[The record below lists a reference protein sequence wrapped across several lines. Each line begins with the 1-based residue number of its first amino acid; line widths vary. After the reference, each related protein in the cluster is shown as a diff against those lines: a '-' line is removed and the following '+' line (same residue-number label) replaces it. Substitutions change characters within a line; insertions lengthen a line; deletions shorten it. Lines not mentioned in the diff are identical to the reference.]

1 MGRILFILF
10 VAFIMVLVLMVI
22 SNYLNKKDS
31 KPMSEEE
38 KRKSFDNDI
47 EAVAK
52 KIKMRKGI

>member
-31 KPMSEEE
+31 KSMSEEE

>member
-1 MGRILFILF
+1 
-10 VAFIMVLVLMVI
+10 MVLVLVVI

-38 KRKSFDNDI
+38 RRKSFDNDI

-52 KIKMRKGI
+52 KIRMRKGI